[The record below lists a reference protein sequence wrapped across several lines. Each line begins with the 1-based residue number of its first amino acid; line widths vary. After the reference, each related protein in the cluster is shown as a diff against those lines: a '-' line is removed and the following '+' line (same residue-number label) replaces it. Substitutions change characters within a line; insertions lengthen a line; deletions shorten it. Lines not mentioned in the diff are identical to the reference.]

1 MDARDDLHIV
11 LFRAVVLILRRDVRA
26 APDRVT
32 VPGRAAEVAGRQ
44 GAIRHE
50 RHPEL
55 LADRDQLPLVFPI
68 QQVVVVL
75 HHGERRPAVIAR
87 DDLHVVELV
96 AIHRGGTERP
106 DFAGFHEV
114 VQSLHRFLD
123 RMLVVKAVND
133 VEIEVVGPEALQGA
147 INLTVDRLAGKP
159 SLVKVDLRR
168 NHHVLTLRVPLQR
181 FPEILF
187 ARPRGVA
194 VRGVKE
200 VDPEVERMLH
210 DRGAR
215 VFVERPLVHRPRFSE
230 THAADTH
237 LRDADIGLTEM
248 RIFHFSQSSC

>member
-1 MDARDDLHIV
+1 MNTGDDLHIV
-11 LFRAVVLILRRDVRA
+11 RFRAVILILRRDVRP
-26 APDRVT
+26 APDRVA

-44 GAIRHE
+44 GAVRHQ
-50 RHPEL
+50 RDPEL
-55 LADRDQLPLVFPI
+55 PADRDQLPLILAVK
-68 QQVVVVL
+68 QVVVVL

-106 DFAGFHEV
+106 DFAGLHEV
-114 VQSLHRFLD
+114 IKSLHRFLD

-133 VEIEVVGPEALQGA
+133 VEVEVVGPEALQRPV
-147 INLTVDRLAGKP
+147 NLTVDRFAGEP
-159 SLVKVDLRR
+159 PLVKVNLGR

-200 VDPEVERMLH
+200 VDPEVERVLH

-215 VFVERPLVHRPRFSE
+215 VLVERPLVHRPRFSE